1 MYLHTNLLSVVDLP
15 QRPLSAQP
23 VFAPRLRDCSHGF
36 LSAPSP
42 HPPTPQFTRSLAVP
56 MPPYP
61 GTRCGYRLQARS
73 HNYPAE
79 TQVPPPPLPHH
90 LPPPPPP
97 SRPHIQVDKD
107 RLDPP
112 PPRLIPTRDTIYALP
127 VCVLNTCCSVSDP
140 IGKKLPHHPRPPH
153 PYPFPD
159 THLPIYLGGQGQT
172 GP

>member
-1 MYLHTNLLSVVDLP
+1 MYLHTNLLSVVDVQ

-36 LSAPSP
+36 LSAP
-42 HPPTPQFTRSLAVP
+42 
-56 MPPYP
+56 
-61 GTRCGYRLQARS
+61 
-73 HNYPAE
+73 
-79 TQVPPPPLPHH
+79 
-90 LPPPPPP
+90 PPPPPVHSFTGRSHAAIP
-97 SRPHIQVDKD
+97 GDPVRVSSAGPFPQLPRKDTSSAPPLFPITFPLSPPCPHIQVDKD

-112 PPRLIPTRDTIYALP
+112 PPPPPTRLIPTRDTIYALP

-140 IGKKLPHHPRPPH
+140 IRKEAAPPPPAAPLH
-153 PYPFPD
+153 PFPD